1 MQKWEYQITHCY
13 VWGFVHFLNAGEI
26 LTQAMFVPL
35 CHKIPSEAQGRS
47 EMFSSSFVFII
58 KFLCVITFRKIVQ
71 SIAIALEQ
79 TIV

>member
-47 EMFSSSFVFII
+47 EMFSSSF
-58 KFLCVITFRKIVQ
+58 Q
-71 SIAIALEQ
+71 AL
-79 TIV
+79 